1 MTENYSGADIEL
13 LCREAAMKPVR
24 RLMTRLQSQLA
35 SEAAKPQQQQQRRY
49 VAKGNTKH
57 SGGIASDDIESELRN
72 DPVTVQDITEAWET
86 TKPSSNGALND
97 KYALFVTSVLFYAL

>member
-35 SEAAKPQQQQQRRY
+35 SETAKPQQQRRHIS
-49 VAKGNTKH
+49 KGNNKH

-97 KYALFVTSVLFYAL
+97 KYALIVVAL

>member
-13 LCREAAMKPVR
+13 LSREAAMKPVR

-35 SEAAKPQQQQQRRY
+35 SEASKPPPRRY
-49 VAKGNTKH
+49 GGKGSKSNV
-57 SGGIASDDIESELRN
+57 GVVQEDIEAELRN
-72 DPVTVQDITEAWET
+72 DPVTVQDVAEAWET

-97 KYALFVTSVLFYAL
+97 K